1 MIGMKMKTTSST
13 GANATLETPQASA
26 DVIARRGDQHQNKTP
41 TRKYEVI
48 YRNAAG
54 EIVEM
59 SRVAPA
65 LPTFENAFGALGR
78 GAMVLTENGAMT
90 VEDLLPGDRIRLAT
104 GEFDTLLWRG
114 SMMMH
119 PDNTSTNTEH
129 SCLIRITAETLGPSR
144 PTPDLVLG
152 PTAHLL
158 HRAAGVRTLTG
169 KRAAYVPARDFVD
182 GDQFIALRPT
192 SPVQVYQL
200 GFARQ
205 ESLLVNGIEIESLH
219 PGTFFGLGLRG
230 DTLAQYLALFPHKRD
245 LQDFGEMRNPRLRMR
260 DLELLG

>member
-1 MIGMKMKTTSST
+1 MKTSSDT
-13 GANATLETPQASA
+13 EADTTVQTPRASGAST
-26 DVIARRGDQHQNKTP
+26 ARRGLQHQNKTP
-41 TRKYEVI
+41 TRKYEII

-59 SRVAPA
+59 ARVAPA
-65 LPTFENAFGALGR
+65 QPTFENAFGALGR
-78 GAMVLTENGAMT
+78 GAMVSTDNGPMT
-90 VEDLLPGDRIRLAT
+90 VEDLLPGDRIRLAN
-104 GEFDTLLWRG
+104 GELETLLWRG
-114 SMMMH
+114 SMVIR
-119 PDNTSTNTEH
+119 PDDPNINSEH
-129 SCLIRITAETLGPSR
+129 SCLIRITAEALGPTR
-144 PTPDLVLG
+144 PMPDLVLG

-169 KRAAYVPARDFVD
+169 KRAAFIPARDFVD
-182 GDQFIALRPT
+182 GNQFIALRPT
-192 SPVQVYQL
+192 IPVQVYQL
-200 GFARQ
+200 GFDRQ

-230 DTLAQYLALFPHKRD
+230 DMLTQYLALFPHKRD